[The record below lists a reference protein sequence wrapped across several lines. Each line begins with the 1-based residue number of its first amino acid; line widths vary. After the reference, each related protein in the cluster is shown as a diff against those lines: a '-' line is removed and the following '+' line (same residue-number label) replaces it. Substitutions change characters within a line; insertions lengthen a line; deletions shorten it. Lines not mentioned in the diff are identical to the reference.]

1 MSLDVNV
8 SEPDEFNCVELHS
21 AIENV
26 AKIRDIQEFSYHVDY
41 LNGNGYIA
49 NIFRVI
55 LIENGSDKRISVIVK
70 TLINTARKELFSE
83 LHCREVKAYT
93 QIIDKFLSIQ
103 NDIKE
108 SRRVVLPTCIYS
120 SIEKGNELL
129 IFEDLLVN
137 GFTVNIATDNK
148 LSFRC
153 VGNIFSELAKFHGL
167 SFVFKKKNTELYDK
181 LAEDFNDLVFQY
193 SFLNKS
199 QLKYYFFDSFEM
211 SLNVIENRDIK
222 NKLENIKP
230 KLLRLL
236 ESYVKPKQINVFCHG
251 DFWINNILFK
261 ESDSETK
268 LCFLDFQTL
277 RYANPATD
285 IIYFLY
291 ICTDS
296 EFRSLHID
304 ELINIYYESLKGFLN
319 RFEIDVNSLYTE
331 NKLRDDIEE
340 HKVFGFLITLIE
352 IKIIANH
359 LDELNSNHKSEMDLT
374 NLPDIEKES
383 LVKARINDVLTE
395 SSENGVLEKLLN
407 TAATM

>member
-26 AKIRDIQEFSYHVDY
+26 AKIRNIQEFSYHVDY

-55 LIENGSDKRISVIVK
+55 LIENESDKRINVIVK

-93 QIIDKFLSIQ
+93 QIINKFLSIQ

-108 SRRVVLPTCIYS
+108 SRRLILPTCIYS

-137 GFTVNIATDNK
+137 GFTVNIATDK

-153 VGNIFSELAKFHGL
+153 VGKIFSELAKFHGL
-167 SFVFKKKNTELYDK
+167 SFVFKKNNTELYDN

-199 QLKYYFFDSFEM
+199 QLKDYFLDSFEM
-211 SLNVIENRDIK
+211 SLNDLENIEIK

-236 ESYVKPKQINVFCHG
+236 QSYVKPKQINVFCHG
-251 DFWINNILFK
+251 DIWINNILFK
-261 ESDSETK
+261 QSDGETK

-277 RYANPATD
+277 RFANPATD

-296 EFRSLHID
+296 EFRSLHLD
-304 ELINIYYESLKGFLN
+304 ELIKIYYDSLKGFLN
-319 RFEIDVNSLYTE
+319 LFDIDVNSLYTE

-340 HKVFGFLITLIE
+340 YKVFGFLITLIE
-352 IKIIANH
+352 IKIISNH
-359 LDELNSNHKSEMDLT
+359 LEELNSIRKSEMDLT
-374 NLPDIEKES
+374 NLPDIEKKT
-383 LVKARINDVLTE
+383 LGKARINDVVTE
-395 SSENGVLEKLLN
+395 SCKNGVLEKLFN
-407 TAATM
+407 IASTI